1 MKKSHW
7 GTCVCR
13 FCGKR
18 TSLWQG
24 RKSHANDS
32 QSACKKC
39 LLKQQLRDQR
49 GRKPN
54 TR

>member
-1 MKKSHW
+1 MRKSHW

-13 FCGKR
+13 FCGAR

-24 RKSHANDS
+24 RKSHANGA
-32 QSACKKC
+32 QSACKAC
-39 LLKQQLRDQR
+39 LRKQQLKDQR
-49 GRKPN
+49 SRKPA